1 MNYRGR
7 EEPVDAEAYRVLNA
21 AEENL
26 RTALEH
32 ERQVTDLERRRS
44 VEAHQVLIEAARAVE
59 ENLRT
64 ALERE
69 QRVTEAA
76 ERHLMT
82 LAAQSH
88 DQWHSAVAI
97 ELTGRRIS
105 LLGFSETTPFSYNEK
120 LQTQQHVVRELPS
133 VLASSVL
140 LLDRKNRDE
149 VLADLQDWYQ
159 EIAETRGLRSAKF
172 FVIMKLLSALGGQVL
187 CLAERVA
194 GIMGKFRGQRKT
206 E

>member
-7 EEPVDAEAYRVLNA
+7 EEPVDAEAYRILIA

-44 VEAHQVLIEAARAVE
+44 AEAHQVLIEAAHTVE

-64 ALERE
+64 ALEQE

-76 ERHLMT
+76 ERQLEA
-82 LAAQSH
+82 LAARSH
-88 DQWHSAVAI
+88 DLLHAAAVLQLP
-97 ELTGRRIS
+97 EQRIS
-105 LLGFSETTPFSYNEK
+105 FWETTASNYDER
-120 LQTQQHVVRELPS
+120 LQTQQQVVRDLPS
-133 VLASSVL
+133 VLASAVL

-149 VLADLQDWYQ
+149 VLADLQDWYRD
-159 EIAETRGLRSAKF
+159 IADTRGTRWATF
-172 FVIMKLLSALGGQVL
+172 FVVMKILSALGGQVL

-194 GIMGKFRGQRKT
+194 GIIGKTRGQKKT